1 MKNELDNK
9 VKEIKDKYLS
19 GITDKLQLEYI
30 IHYYIL
36 NNTEYDHE
44 NYINGTIPNI
54 SHSSHGSLI
63 NGKAVCDGYSKS
75 AKLLFDEV
83 GIESGIIIS
92 EEMNHS
98 WNYVNIDNK
107 YYHLDI
113 TWDDPA
119 PETNR
124 IIYSYFNLSDTEM
137 AKDHIWVSDVYPQCN
152 NKEFSFLR
160 NTSVDCIARINNK
173 IYTLNNGKLQYS
185 NLYGN
190 NKAYEKDNIYGKY
203 LTSYKNNLIF
213 IGENSY
219 NKKVVK
225 YNIDNKTM
233 TTIHDVA
240 DYIYVKENSLYA
252 KNGTSVIVI
261 LLQEKEDFND
271 DGTVDIKDL
280 AELSL
285 KYGQTNSSSQWNS
298 KYDLNNDGIIDIYDL
313 ILVSKLI

>member
-98 WNYVNIDNK
+98 
-107 YYHLDI
+107 
-113 TWDDPA
+113 
-119 PETNR
+119 
-124 IIYSYFNLSDTEM
+124 
-137 AKDHIWVSDVYPQCN
+137 
-152 NKEFSFLR
+152 
-160 NTSVDCIARINNK
+160 
-173 IYTLNNGKLQYS
+173 
-185 NLYGN
+185 
-190 NKAYEKDNIYGKY
+190 
-203 LTSYKNNLIF
+203 
-213 IGENSY
+213 
-219 NKKVVK
+219 
-225 YNIDNKTM
+225 
-233 TTIHDVA
+233 
-240 DYIYVKENSLYA
+240 
-252 KNGTSVIVI
+252 
-261 LLQEKEDFND
+261 
-271 DGTVDIKDL
+271 
-280 AELSL
+280 
-285 KYGQTNSSSQWNS
+285 
-298 KYDLNNDGIIDIYDL
+298 
-313 ILVSKLI
+313 